1 METKDVDR
9 QQEELVAAF
18 QGMCPEARE
27 VMLQLARKYAVEFP
41 AKKMARRPN
50 LRLVA
55 KRNGF

>member
-1 METKDVDR
+1 METKDVER

-18 QGMCPEARE
+18 LEMCPEAR
-27 VMLQLARKYAVEFP
+27 VVILQLANKYAAEFP
-41 AKKMARRPN
+41 AKKTARRPK